1 MERSRLEQ
9 FPIFSQLGADDLE
22 AVAAVLSDAVVEA
35 GAELAVEGNFGHS
48 IFAIESGTA
57 EVSRDGVVVR
67 TLGPGDIFGEIAVLA
82 SGRRTATVVATSPM
96 KLVTIFKRDVWA
108 LEQRSPETAMQLRRL
123 VADRLTAQTS

>member
-108 LEQRSPETAMQLRRL
+108 LEQRSPETAMRLRRL